1 MANGHHTTVPNGMAG
16 RCQAGGQSQHQND
29 HHAVYWLGML
39 IVAGLILGAI
49 QLGCIPSNA
58 LMNAASFGD
67 TATVNELLTEG
78 VDVNVHEDRD
88 GKGRTALIY
97 AAQWGHT
104 EVVQVL
110 LTNKADVNVQ
120 TNGGLIALM
129 IAVQNGNKQ
138 IVQDLLAKEANV
150 TLQANN
156 GEMALNLQ
164 TTDRIAQL
172 LKAAG
177 SLVFAR
183 IMLWVLRSSAVSRA

>member
-49 QLGCIPSNA
+49 QLGCTPSNA

-78 VDVNVHEDRD
+78 VDVNVHED
-88 GKGRTALIY
+88 GFGKKGRT
-97 AAQWGHT
+97 
-104 EVVQVL
+104 
-110 LTNKADVNVQ
+110 
-120 TNGGLIALM
+120 ALM
-129 IAVQNGNKQ
+129 IAVQNGNKK

-156 GEMALNLQ
+156 GETALTLQ

-172 LKAAG
+172 LKAA
-177 SLVFAR
+177 
-183 IMLWVLRSSAVSRA
+183 SATR